1 MDSTWQ
7 SNCGYNY
14 TSSILSSN
22 ARAPVAQLVRT
33 SVWQSEDPGS
43 NPIAESHLCFF
54 SQQTTWNN
62 SCACYHAPT
71 RHHHTALSK
80 VLENTTT
87 HTYYYHI
94 SPPVGP
100 FLLQGESMGNE
111 SPAGNLG
118 CRWGYTDRTRPHSS
132 TYGPRDHCVCVHTK
146 EVSMCVC
153 AFRIVTWERLCMC
166 VTMRM
171 R

>member
-1 MDSTWQ
+1 MDFTWE
-7 SNCGYNY
+7 SSCGYNY
-14 TSSILSSN
+14 IPSILSSN

-43 NPIAESHLCFF
+43 NPSWITPSFF
-54 SQQTTWNN
+54 FPNKYFKVPLLP
-62 SCACYHAPT
+62 CACYHAPT

-80 VLENTTT
+80 VLEHPTT
-87 HTYYYHI
+87 HTHYYHI

-118 CRWGYTDRTRPHSS
+118 CRRGYTDRTRPHSS
-132 TYGPRDHCVCVHTK
+132 TYGPRDHCVCVYK
-146 EVSMCVC
+146 GG
-153 AFRIVTWERLCMC
+153 
-166 VTMRM
+166 
-171 R
+171 